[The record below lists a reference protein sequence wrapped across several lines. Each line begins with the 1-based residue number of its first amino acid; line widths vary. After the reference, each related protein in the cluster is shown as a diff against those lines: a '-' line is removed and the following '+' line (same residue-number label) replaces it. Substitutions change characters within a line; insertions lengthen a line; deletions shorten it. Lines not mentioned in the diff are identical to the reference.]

1 MAGKQKTTVLKYKK
15 SDAQFRYEDENIIQP
30 LIAKV
35 PKARSG
41 RSHAIKLPKYISFTI
56 ETSTRTLHLYIQK
69 QEGTCEGKKVILNAT
84 CNNMQ
89 SDNAA
94 FEGWAICLKAWL
106 PEYVEN
112 VVLKWDAPDK
122 EDGKSMTLN
131 NKQHYRRF
139 LYRVLCFSQQ
149 YSWFSIDAN
158 NKQSVIDF
166 NYELYDLQNNN
177 YSEKPK
183 LKGSVDVLSETSVE
197 YLLATRFAD
206 SMKECFGLDNIDRQF
221 PVGVKSQGKQFFTG
235 GMSAID
241 LWGMKDNI
249 LTIIELK
256 YNGGKTKNK
265 KVGIISELFMYS
277 NIMRDIISGRI
288 IRPAST
294 PNQNEDDFYERHQ
307 TFSELK
313 CFMLS
318 DEYHPLVDN
327 EKVIEVLNSCPCS
340 DGIKVTFDK
349 RLYRLATNS
358 KLEIL

>member
-1 MAGKQKTTVLKYKK
+1 MAGNQKTIILKYKK
-15 SDAQFRYEDENIIQP
+15 SDSQFKYEDGNIIKP

-41 RSHAIKLPKYISFTI
+41 RTHALKLPKYISFTI
-56 ETSTRTLHLYIQK
+56 DESTKTLHLYIQE
-69 QEGTCEGKKVILNAT
+69 QEGVRDGKRVVLNAT

-106 PEYVEN
+106 PEHIET
-112 VVLKWDAPDK
+112 VVLKWDAPGK
-122 EDGKSMTLN
+122 EGEKDMTRN

-139 LYRVLCFSQQ
+139 LYRVLRFSQQ
-149 YSWFSIDAN
+149 YSWFSIDNN

-166 NYELYDLQNNN
+166 NDELYDLQNNN
-177 YSEKPK
+177 YSENPK
-183 LKGSVDVLSETSVE
+183 LKGSVDDLSETSVE
-197 YLLATRFAD
+197 YLLTTKFAD
-206 SMKECFGLDNIDRQF
+206 SMKERFELDNIDRQF
-221 PVGVKSQGKQFFTG
+221 PVGVKRRGEQFFTG

-277 NIMRDIISGRI
+277 NIMRDIISGKI
-288 IRPAST
+288 KRPALTRQKS
-294 PNQNEDDFYERHQ
+294 EGYFYERHQ

-313 CFMLS
+313 AFMLS

-327 EKVIEVLNSCPCS
+327 ETVIELLNNCSCL
-340 DGIKVTFDK
+340 DGGKVVYDK
-349 RLYRLATNS
+349 LSYRLTTNS
-358 KLEIL
+358 KLELL